1 MAAAATASTSTT
13 SATATTTCSSSSTSP
28 GPHHRRRQL
37 IDIERDAAPHD
48 DSCASCSTSCSSC
61 CGGGAD
67 HHHHHIFV
75 HGACACAHDDAECG
89 GIHGHGPGGGGRPL
103 LLPRRKRGG
112 GGGGAPGRAA
122 WMRAVVLC
130 LLGLV
135 AVIGFL
141 GSHRGGGGGRAA
153 TGATGDGV
161 DDGGGGGRLVH
172 KVEVADADAMMG
184 WTEENL
190 TAVSRRPPDPP
201 VPEIWMKPESEGYRQ
216 CIERPK
222 NQRRTNNAT
231 VGYLIVDANGGL
243 NQMRMGISDMVAV
256 AKIMNASLVI
266 PTLDHQSFWTDP
278 SDFKDIFD
286 VDHFK
291 ETLKEDIVIVDS
303 LPPDLRRV
311 KHYVRAPTS
320 WSRASFYRDFG
331 KILRK
336 FKVVRFTHTDSRI
349 VNNGLAPSLQKLRC
363 RANYEALQYRKEI
376 EALGNTLVD
385 RLRNGTEHYIAL
397 HLRYEKDMLA
407 FTGCNHNLTLHEAA
421 ELTDM
426 RLKVRHW
433 KEKDINSEEKRL
445 QGGCPMTPREAAVFL
460 KAMGYPATTKI
471 YIVAGE
477 IYGAHSLDALKAE
490 YPNIYTHYS
499 LATVEEL
506 EPLELYQNRL
516 AAVDYIVALKSDVF
530 VYTYDGNM
538 ARAVQGHRR
547 FEGYRKTINP
557 DRLKFVEL
565 IDKLDEGSMTWR
577 EFQTAVRKHH
587 ENRLGGPYDRLRGD
601 SPRQEEYFYSNPMP
615 GCLCQRV
622 QSSR

>member
-1 MAAAATASTSTT
+1 MAAASTAST
-13 SATATTTCSSSSTSP
+13 TTTCCSSTSP
-28 GPHHRRRQL
+28 GPHRRRQL
-37 IDIERDAAPHD
+37 NDIERDAAAAHD
-48 DSCASCSTSCSSC
+48 HDCPCSTSSSSC
-61 CGGGAD
+61 CGGGGAIAD
-67 HHHHHIFV
+67 HLHLNHHHHHHAV
-75 HGACACAHDDAECG
+75 LCAHDDAE
-89 GIHGHGPGGGGRPL
+89 PL
-103 LLPRRKRGG
+103 
-112 GGGGAPGRAA
+112 AGRAA
-122 WMRAVVLC
+122 LRRKQRAGGLPGRQAWMRGIVLC

-141 GSHRGGGGGRAA
+141 GSHRGGGGSGGHTAA
-153 TGATGDGV
+153 TGAGGDGADD
-161 DDGGGGGRLVH
+161 DDGVGRLVQ
-172 KVEVADADAMMG
+172 KVEVMTDADAMG

-190 TAVSRRPPDPP
+190 TALARRPP
-201 VPEIWMKPESEGYRQ
+201 VPEIWMKPESEDYRQ

-222 NQRRTNNAT
+222 NQRSNWTNNAT

-286 VDHFK
+286 VDRFK

-303 LPPDLRRV
+303 LPPDFRRV
-311 KHYVRAPTS
+311 KPYVRAPTS
-320 WSRASFYRDFG
+320 WSRASFYRDFS

-363 RANYEALQYRKEI
+363 RANYKALQYRKEI

-385 RLRNGTEHYIAL
+385 RLRNGSEHYIAL

-433 KEKDINSEEKRL
+433 KEKEINSEEKRL

-516 AAVDYIVALKSDVF
+516 AAVDYIVALQSDVF

-547 FEGYRKTINP
+547 FEGFRKTINP

-577 EFQTAVRKHH
+577 EFQIAVRKHH
-587 ENRLGGPYDRLRGD
+587 ENRLGGPYDRLRGE
-601 SPRQEEYFYSNPMP
+601 SPRQEEYFYSNPIP
-615 GCLCQRV
+615 GCLCRRV
-622 QSSR
+622 QRSR

>member
-1 MAAAATASTSTT
+1 MAAAATTSTAT
-13 SATATTTCSSSSTSP
+13 SCSSSSTSP
-28 GPHHRRRQL
+28 GPHRRRQPN
-37 IDIERDAAPHD
+37 DIERDD
-48 DSCASCSTSCSSC
+48 DSCCG

-67 HHHHHIFV
+67 HHFLH
-75 HGACACAHDDAECG
+75 ACAHDDAECDL
-89 GIHGHGPGGGGRPL
+89 HGHAAAATPCSGRAL
-103 LLPRRKRGG
+103 QLARRKRAWAVA
-112 GGGGAPGRAA
+112 GAPPRTA
-122 WMRAVVLC
+122 WMRGIVLC

-141 GSHRGGGGGRAA
+141 GSHRGGGRTATSAGGAG
-153 TGATGDGV
+153 T
-161 DDGGGGGRLVH
+161 DDGGRLR
-172 KVEVADADAMMG
+172 VEVADADVME

-190 TAVSRRPPDPP
+190 TALARRSPEPPIPG
-201 VPEIWMKPESEGYRQ
+201 IWMKPDSEGYSQ

-222 NQRRTNNAT
+222 NHRRKNNAS
-231 VGYLIVDANGGL
+231 VGYLVVDANGGL

-291 ETLKEDIVIVDS
+291 ESLKEDIVIVDS
-303 LPPDLRRV
+303 LPPHYRRV
-311 KHYVRAPTS
+311 KPYVRAPTS
-320 WSRASFYRDFG
+320 WSRASFYRDFA

-376 EALGNTLVD
+376 EELGNTLVD
-385 RLRNGTEHYIAL
+385 RLRNESQHYIAL

-407 FTGCNHNLTLHEAA
+407 FTGCNHNLTLDEAA

-426 RLKVRHW
+426 RFKVRHW
-433 KEKDINSEEKRL
+433 KEKDINSEERRL

-460 KAMGYPATTKI
+460 KAMGYPSATKI

-477 IYGAHSLDALKAE
+477 IYGAHSLDALRAE

-499 LATVEEL
+499 LATVDEL

-516 AAVDYIVALKSDVF
+516 AAVDYIVALQSDVF

-547 FEGYRKTINP
+547 FEGFRKTINP

-565 IDKLDEGSMTWR
+565 IDKLDEGSMSWT
-577 EFQTAVRKHH
+577 EFQTVVRKQH
-587 ENRLGGPYDRLRGD
+587 ENRLGGPYERLRGA
-601 SPRQEEYFYSNPMP
+601 SPRQEEYFYSNPIP
-615 GCLCQRV
+615 GCLCKRV
-622 QSSR
+622 QRSR

>member
-1 MAAAATASTSTT
+1 MAAAATSAST
-13 SATATTTCSSSSTSP
+13 ATTCSSSSTSP
-28 GPHHRRRQL
+28 GPHRRRQL
-37 IDIERDAAPHD
+37 NDIERDAPHD
-48 DSCASCSTSCSSC
+48 DCCTSSSSNCSC
-61 CGGGAD
+61 CCGAGGG
-67 HHHHHIFV
+67 
-75 HGACACAHDDAECG
+75 CAHDDAECG
-89 GIHGHGPGGGGRPL
+89 GLHG
-103 LLPRRKRGG
+103 
-112 GGGGAPGRAA
+112 
-122 WMRAVVLC
+122 
-130 LLGLV
+130 
-135 AVIGFL
+135 
-141 GSHRGGGGGRAA
+141 
-153 TGATGDGV
+153 
-161 DDGGGGGRLVH
+161 LVH
-172 KVEVADADAMMG
+172 KVEVTDADVMG

-190 TAVSRRPPDPP
+190 TALARRPP

-222 NQRRTNNAT
+222 NHRSNFSSSLFHFVFFELQIQLHFLNQDMFTAGTNNAT

-286 VDHFK
+286 VDRFK

-303 LPPDLRRV
+303 LPPDFRRV

-320 WSRASFYRDFG
+320 WSRASFYRDFA

-363 RANYEALQYRKEI
+363 RANYKALQYRKEI

-385 RLRNGTEHYIAL
+385 RLRNGSEHYIAL

-516 AAVDYIVALKSDVF
+516 AAVDYIVALQSDVF

-547 FEGYRKTINP
+547 FEGFRKTINP

-565 IDKLDEGSMTWR
+565 IDKLDEGSMTWG

-587 ENRLGGPYDRLRGD
+587 ENRLGGPYDRLRGE
-601 SPRQEEYFYSNPMP
+601 SPRQEEYFYSNPIP
-615 GCLCQRV
+615 GCLCKKVQR
-622 QSSR
+622 SR

>member
-1 MAAAATASTSTT
+1 MAAAATAS
-13 SATATTTCSSSSTSP
+13 ATATTCSSSSTSP
-28 GPHHRRRQL
+28 GPHRRRQL
-37 IDIERDAAPHD
+37 NDIERDAAPHD
-48 DSCASCSTSCSSC
+48 DCCCSSSSSSSC
-61 CGGGAD
+61 
-67 HHHHHIFV
+67 
-75 HGACACAHDDAECG
+75 CAHDDAECG
-89 GIHGHGPGGGGRPL
+89 GLHGHAHAPCGGRAL
-103 LLPRRKRGG
+103 LLARRKRAAGV
-112 GGGGAPGRAA
+112 PGRAA
-122 WMRAVVLC
+122 WMRSIVLC

-141 GSHRGGGGGRAA
+141 GSHRGGGGRAA
-153 TGATGDGV
+153 TGAGAGGDGA
-161 DDGGGGGRLVH
+161 DDGGGGGLVH
-172 KVEVADADAMMG
+172 KVEVTDADVMG
-184 WTEENL
+184 WTEEKL
-190 TAVSRRPPDPP
+190 TAIARRPPEPP

-222 NQRRTNNAT
+222 NHRRTNNAT

-286 VDHFK
+286 VDRFK

-303 LPPDLRRV
+303 LPPDFRRV
-311 KHYVRAPTS
+311 KPYVRAPTS
-320 WSRASFYRDFG
+320 WSRASFYRDFA

-349 VNNGLAPSLQKLRC
+349 VNNGLAPSLQRLRC
-363 RANYEALQYRKEI
+363 RANYKALQYRKEI

-385 RLRNGTEHYIAL
+385 RLRNGSEHYIAL

-426 RLKVRHW
+426 RRKVRHW

-516 AAVDYIVALKSDVF
+516 AAVDYIVALQSDVF

-547 FEGYRKTINP
+547 FEGFRKTINP

-565 IDKLDEGSMTWR
+565 IDKLDEGSVTWS
-577 EFQTAVRKHH
+577 EFQIAVRKHH
-587 ENRLGGPYDRLRGD
+587 ENRLGGPYDRLRGE
-601 SPRQEEYFYSNPMP
+601 SPRQEEYFYSNPIP
-615 GCLCQRV
+615 GCLCKRV
-622 QSSR
+622 QRSRGR

>member
-1 MAAAATASTSTT
+1 MAAAATTSTT
-13 SATATTTCSSSSTSP
+13 ATCSSSATSP
-28 GPHHRRRQL
+28 GPHRRRL
-37 IDIERDAAPHD
+37 PNDIERDAQP
-48 DSCASCSTSCSSC
+48 SCCAHPSSSSCSCSCSCSC
-61 CGGGAD
+61 GAGGAGPD
-67 HHHHHIFV
+67 HHHT
-75 HGACACAHDDAECG
+75 HDDAECG
-89 GIHGHGPGGGGRPL
+89 GVHPAAGARAL
-103 LLPRRKRGG
+103 LSARRKR
-112 GGGGAPGRAA
+112 AAGRAA
-122 WMRAVVLC
+122 WMRAAVLC

-141 GSHRGGGGGRAA
+141 GSHRGGRGGGRRADA
-153 TGATGDGV
+153 GDGA
-161 DDGGGGGRLVH
+161 DDGGGLVH
-172 KVEVADADAMMG
+172 RVEVADADAVLG

-190 TAVSRRPPDPP
+190 TALARRRPPQPP
-201 VPEIWMKPESEGYRQ
+201 IPEIWMKPDSEGYRK

-222 NQRRTNNAT
+222 NHRRTNNAT

-256 AKIMNASLVI
+256 AKIMNASLMI

-303 LPPDLRRV
+303 LPPDYRRV
-311 KHYVRAPTS
+311 KPYVRAPTS
-320 WSRASFYRDFG
+320 WSRASFYRDFA

-349 VNNGLAPSLQKLRC
+349 VNNGLAPSLQRLRC

-385 RLRNGTEHYIAL
+385 RLRNGSEHYIAL

-407 FTGCNHNLTLHEAA
+407 FTGCNHNLTLHEAS

-433 KEKDINSEEKRL
+433 KEKDIDSEERRL

-516 AAVDYIVALKSDVF
+516 AAVDYNVALHSDVF

-547 FEGYRKTINP
+547 FEGFRKTINP

-565 IDKLDEGSMTWR
+565 IDKLDEGSMAWS
-577 EFQTAVRKHH
+577 EFQLAVRKHH
-587 ENRLGGPYDRLRGD
+587 ENRLGGPYERLRGP
-601 SPRQEEYFYSNPMP
+601 SPRQEEYFYSNPIP
-615 GCLCQRV
+615 GCLCKRV
-622 QSSR
+622 QRSR

>member
-1 MAAAATASTSTT
+1 MAAAAAASTSTST
-13 SATATTTCSSSSTSP
+13 SSATATTTCSTTSTSP

-48 DSCASCSTSCSSC
+48 DSCSTSCSSC
-61 CGGGAD
+61 CGGSD
-67 HHHHHIFV
+67 HHHHIFV
-75 HGACACAHDDAECG
+75 HGGACACAHDDAECG

-112 GGGGAPGRAA
+112 GAPGRKA

-141 GSHRGGGGGRAA
+141 GSHRGGGGRAA
-153 TGATGDGV
+153 KGATGDGA
-161 DDGGGGGRLVH
+161 DEGGGGGRLVH
-172 KVEVADADAMMG
+172 KVDVADADAMMG

-201 VPEIWMKPESEGYRQ
+201 VPEIWMKPVSEGYRQ

-303 LPPDLRRV
+303 LPSDFRRV

-320 WSRASFYRDFG
+320 WSRASFYRDFA

-376 EALGNTLVD
+376 QALGNTLVD
-385 RLRNGTEHYIAL
+385 RLRNGTENYIAL

-547 FEGYRKTINP
+547 FEGFRKTINP

-565 IDKLDEGSMTWR
+565 IDKLDEGSITWR

-587 ENRLGGPYDRLRGD
+587 ENRLGGPYDRLRGE

-615 GCLCQRV
+615 GCLCKRV
-622 QSSR
+622 ESSR

>member
-1 MAAAATASTSTT
+1 MATASTASTT
-13 SATATTTCSSSSTSP
+13 CCSSTSP
-28 GPHHRRRQL
+28 GPHRRRQL
-37 IDIERDAAPHD
+37 NDIERDAAAAHD
-48 DSCASCSTSCSSC
+48 HDCPCSTSSC
-61 CGGGAD
+61 CVGVPGTD
-67 HHHHHIFV
+67 HLHLNHHHHAV
-75 HGACACAHDDAECG
+75 LCAHDDAECG
-89 GIHGHGPGGGGRPL
+89 GLHGHPATPL
-103 LLPRRKRGG
+103 
-112 GGGGAPGRAA
+112 AGRAA
-122 WMRAVVLC
+122 LRRKQRAGGLPGRQAWMRGIVLC

-141 GSHRGGGGGRAA
+141 GSHRGGGSGGHTAA
-153 TGATGDGV
+153 TGAGGDGAE
-161 DDGGGGGRLVH
+161 DDDGGGRLVQ
-172 KVEVADADAMMG
+172 KVEVADADAMG

-190 TAVSRRPPDPP
+190 TALARRPPDPP
-201 VPEIWMKPESEGYRQ
+201 VPEIWMKPESEDYRQ

-286 VDHFK
+286 VDRFK

-303 LPPDLRRV
+303 LPPDFRRM
-311 KHYVRAPTS
+311 KPYVRAPTS
-320 WSRASFYRDFG
+320 WSRASFYRDFS

-336 FKVVRFTHTDSRI
+336 FKVIRFTHTDSRI

-363 RANYEALQYRKEI
+363 RANYKALQYRKEI

-385 RLRNGTEHYIAL
+385 RLRNGSEHYIAL

-433 KEKDINSEEKRL
+433 KEKEINSEEKRL

-516 AAVDYIVALKSDVF
+516 AAVDYIVALQSDVF

-547 FEGYRKTINP
+547 FEGFRKTINP

-577 EFQTAVRKHH
+577 EFQIAVRKHH
-587 ENRLGGPYDRLRGD
+587 ENRLGGPYDRLRGE
-601 SPRQEEYFYSNPMP
+601 SPRQEEYFYSNPIP
-615 GCLCQRV
+615 GCLCRRDQR
-622 QSSR
+622 SR